1 MKKSSLTLIALAL
14 LCAAASTAVIPAAA
28 QAGRKARVKKHRGGP
43 PPPPAVAVVSNPEPA
58 YLSGEVSVRVQGNAG
73 AIIRLG
79 LAPNGVSLVEFPA
92 SDRIFAINPG
102 NPDLVTLEDSPSK
115 ETDRFIVLRPGAG
128 FLPAPPGAK
137 TPPPATNIV
146 VQMVSGMVLT
156 LRVYP
161 ALSIEQN
168 ADRCVV
174 TYDRDAVVAARRAA
188 GLAVGLDGRE
198 VGAPVTPTVSSLR
211 VAPSPPP
218 QPAPPATPILSDSPA
233 PTNAPTITPEPP
245 PAQPRPALS
254 AVAPADPAAPPG
266 PAEKLRE
273 VKSVGR
279 AEREDGSKENQ
290 RVRRSRPLHG
300 LLITASTRV
309 VDADRRQV
317 TVIVRNTLQS
327 PVRVVPGHPEL
338 CVQTTGDRGEAL
350 QSETLTRLKVESSSP
365 DGMIAPGQAA
375 RYVITYEAPVLGA
388 KQRLSVAV
396 AQTNAADE
404 PVAVELT
411 AGTR

>member
-1 MKKSSLTLIALAL
+1 MKKSSLTLGALAL
-14 LCAAASTAVIPAAA
+14 LCAAATTAAVPAAA
-28 QAGRKARVKKHRGGP
+28 QAGRKAHVQKHRGGP
-43 PPPPAVAVVSNPEPA
+43 PSPAVAVVSNPEPA

-92 SDRIFAINPG
+92 DDRIFAINPG
-102 NPDLVTLEDSPSK
+102 NPDLVTLEDSPTK

-168 ADRCVV
+168 ADRCVI

-198 VGAPVTPTVSSLR
+198 VGAPARPTASSLR

-218 QPAPPATPILSDSPA
+218 QPATPAASVLSDSPA
-233 PTNAPTITPEPP
+233 PANAPTLTPEP
-245 PAQPRPALS
+245 PAQPRPAPAKSVVPLE
-254 AVAPADPAAPPG
+254 PADKVG
-266 PAEKLRE
+266 E
-273 VKSVGR
+273 VKSVGGT
-279 AEREDGSKENQ
+279 ERGEGAKENQ
-290 RVRRSRPLHG
+290 HVRRGKPLHG

-338 CVQTTGDRGEAL
+338 CVQTTGDRGETL

-404 PVAVELT
+404 PVTAELT